1 MLADCIVLQSKK
13 RQYDQEIEN
22 LEKQQKQ
29 TIERLEQE
37 HTNRLRDEAKRIKGE
52 QEKELSKFQNMLRNR
67 KKEVRVAIVVNYHS
81 RFLKCKSQT
90 KELGIIVGDWIVLIY
105 LFLCSVFQTVIGWQL
120 IKSDIILILLARN
133 RE

>member
-1 MLADCIVLQSKK
+1 MILSYIVSQSKK

-52 QEKELSKFQNMLRNR
+52 QEREFSKFQSMLKNR
-67 KKEVRVAIVVNYHS
+67 KKEVSVTTVFNY
-81 RFLKCKSQT
+81 
-90 KELGIIVGDWIVLIY
+90 
-105 LFLCSVFQTVIGWQL
+105 
-120 IKSDIILILLARN
+120 
-133 RE
+133 